1 MMEVLRGW
9 LLGVLAASMLASAA
23 LAVMPEGPVRSV
35 GRLVCGLLLFLT
47 VVRPLSSYD
56 GSAAQAWLDD
66 AAASLE
72 ETQQALT
79 GTRGQLTQ
87 SIIDSELDAYIQ
99 DKTAGLGLDCRVE
112 VLWDGSGSVPVPAG
126 AVVTGALTGREREQL
141 TGVLSEDLGLLPE
154 QIVYRGEEGT

>member
-1 MMEVLRGW
+1 MEVLRGW

-47 VVRPLSSYD
+47 VVRPLSGYD
-56 GSAAQAWLDD
+56 GSAVQPWLED
-66 AAASLE
+66 AAAGLE
-72 ETQQALT
+72 ETQQALA